1 MPLQDL
7 TPQLRTRLSR
17 MERVVGWFVSLAV
30 LLLALGFGYYMYDT
44 AERKGWF
51 LTKVHYFTFV
61 NAATGLKVGDP
72 VMLMGF
78 DAGAITS
85 IKPMPADQ
93 FMYNVFVEFELK
105 APNYGY
111 IWTEGS
117 EAKVATVDLLGKRVL
132 EVTKGTGGYPT
143 YISYPMLSVNIT
155 EAKNLPEFSRWVF
168 GQEFPNPNGT
178 NLLAKPLQPLDNN
191 LDALA
196 HAGYTNLLAL
206 DTRSEQKKVT
216 GVWNEKQG
224 LYDSP
229 DSKPHGYYLHQEES
243 PAVTE
248 QLQRMVTEVEQA
260 LPNIFNL
267 TNDLTLVLSNSASL
281 ASNLNLLA
289 LSARPAI
296 SNLAGA
302 TKNLDQ
308 PGALGEWLIPTNLN
322 RSLEG
327 TLSNANTALL
337 AANTNLVSVM
347 ENLNRSLDNVAGIT
361 SNLNKQVEA
370 NSNMLSAISD
380 TVTHADEFVQGLKRF
395 WLFKHLFKSSGTNAP
410 PSREP
415 VQPVRSP
422 KGAEQGR

>member
-17 MERVVGWFVSLAV
+17 MERAVGWFVFLAV
-30 LLLALGFGYYMYDT
+30 LLLGLGFGYYVYDT

-61 NAATGLKVGDP
+61 NQATGLKVGDP

-117 EAKVATVDLLGKRVL
+117 EAKVTTADLLGKRVM

-143 YISYPMLSVNIT
+143 YHSHPMLWVIAA
-155 EAKNLPEFSRWVF
+155 EAKNLPEFSKWVF
-168 GQEFPNPNGT
+168 GQELPNPNGT
-178 NLLAKPLQPLDNN
+178 NLLAKPFQPLDNN

-196 HAGYTNLLAL
+196 QAGYTNLLVL
-206 DTRSEQKKVT
+206 DMRTEQKNVT
-216 GVWNEKQG
+216 GVWNEKIG
-224 LYDSP
+224 RYDP
-229 DSKPHGYYLHQEES
+229 PATKPHGYYLHPEES

-267 TNDLTLVLSNSASL
+267 TNHLALVLSNSASL
-281 ASNLNLLA
+281 TSNLNLLV
-289 LSARPAI
+289 LSARPAV

-302 TKNLDQ
+302 TRNLDQ

-327 TLSNANTALL
+327 TLSNANATLV

-370 NSNMLSAISD
+370 NSNMLSSISG

-395 WLFKHLFKSSGTNAP
+395 WLFKHLFKSGTTNAP

-415 VQPVRSP
+415 VHPVRSP
-422 KGAEQGR
+422 KAAEQTK